1 MVLDDSNPSIADG
14 VVIFEGKTKIAKIWQ
29 EMEKTLVQFAFAVCL
44 NFAMI
49 CLVHKFELKYVKK
62 AQNKN

>member
-1 MVLDDSNPSIADG
+1 
-14 VVIFEGKTKIAKIWQ
+14 
-29 EMEKTLVQFAFAVCL
+29 MEKTLVQFAFAVCL

-49 CLVHKFELKYVKK
+49 CLVHKFELKYFKK